1 MCRPATCST
10 CGLATWKGCGMHV
23 DQVLAGVPRSQR
35 CQGHESEARSGLLAR
50 LLGR

>member
-10 CGLATWKGCGMHV
+10 CGLTTWKGCGMHV

-35 CQGHESEARSGLLAR
+35 CQGHESEARGGFLAR